1 MDHFPIIQALCRAAL
16 AQPSPAVRKQIE
28 RLREALAKE
37 GDKKASGILGSLLT
51 AADRT
56 VELAPSRITRA
67 RAQIPGETLSRN
79 TPVPVDRETATPL
92 AEIAFPPETRPE
104 PPIFN
109 DTVTAAIASVM
120 EEWSSLAALSDVGVQ
135 PARTCLIYGAPGTG
149 KTRLALWI
157 AAQLDLPVVVAK
169 IDGLVS
175 SFLGT
180 TARNI
185 GNLFAF
191 ANRYRCLLLL
201 DEFDAVAKL
210 RDDPQ
215 EVGEIKRVVNALL
228 QNLDSRQNVGIT
240 VGITNHE
247 RLLDPAVWR
256 RFEVQLEIPRPE
268 FSVRLEIAR
277 AFMPPV
283 AAPDSHLRLIAW
295 FTEGST
301 GAEIES
307 LVRTYK
313 KSTAVQT
320 EEPRQLLD
328 TLRQFATLNSA
339 RIDPKRRE
347 LLFADNGVL
356 FKAMSRDA
364 SLGFS
369 YGDIGGIAG
378 KDKST
383 VSRQISKSPDAEAPE
398 TDDKVTSHG

>member
-16 AQPSPAVRKQIE
+16 VQASPAVRKQIE
-28 RLREALAKE
+28 RLRDALAKE
-37 GDKKASGILGSLLT
+37 GDGRASGFLSGLLT
-51 AADRT
+51 TADRT
-56 VELAPSRITRA
+56 IELAPSRLSRS
-67 RAQIPGETLSRN
+67 RAQVPGETLSRN
-79 TPVPVDRETATPL
+79 TQVPVDRETAAPL
-92 AEIAFPPETRPE
+92 AEVIFPPETRPQ
-104 PPIFN
+104 PPLFN
-109 DTVTAAIASVM
+109 ETVTSAITSVM
-120 EEWSSLAALSDVGVQ
+120 EEWSSLQALADVGVQ

-149 KTRLALWI
+149 KTRLALWV
-157 AAQLDLPVVVAK
+157 AAQLELPVVVAR

-191 ANRYRCLLLL
+191 SNRYRCLLLL
-201 DEFDAVAKL
+201 DEFDAIAKL

-228 QNLDSRQNVGIT
+228 QNLDSRHELGVTI
-240 VGITNHE
+240 GITNHP

-256 RFEVQLEIPRPE
+256 RFEVQLEIPRPS
-268 FSVRLEIAR
+268 FPVRIEIAR
-277 AFMPPV
+277 TFMPPV
-283 AAPDSHLRLIAW
+283 SAPEAHLRLIAW
-295 FTEGST
+295 FTEGAT
-301 GAEIES
+301 GAEIEA

-313 KSTAVQT
+313 KSTAVRT
-320 EEPRQLLD
+320 GEPRQLLD

-347 LLFADNGVL
+347 LLFADTGVL

-369 YGDIGGIAG
+369 YEEIGGIAG

-383 VSRQISKSPDAEAPE
+383 VSRQISRSADAEAGRIEAVP
-398 TDDKVTSHG
+398 SHG

>member
-1 MDHFPIIQALCRAAL
+1 MG
-16 AQPSPAVRKQIE
+16 
-28 RLREALAKE
+28 KE
-37 GDKKASGILGSLLT
+37 GDGKASGILSGLLT
-51 AADRT
+51 TADRT
-56 VELAPSRITRA
+56 VELAPSRLSRS
-67 RAQIPGETLSRN
+67 RAQVPGETLSRN
-79 TPVPVDRETATPL
+79 TQVPVDRETAAPL
-92 AEIAFPPETRPE
+92 AEVIFPPETRPQ
-104 PPIFN
+104 PPLFN
-109 DTVTAAIASVM
+109 ETVTSAITSVM
-120 EEWSSLAALSDVGVQ
+120 EEWSSLQALADVGVQ

-149 KTRLALWI
+149 KTRLALWV
-157 AAQLDLPVVVAK
+157 AAQLELPVVVAR

-201 DEFDAVAKL
+201 DEFDAIAKL

-228 QNLDSRQNVGIT
+228 QNLDSRHELGVTI
-240 VGITNHE
+240 GITNHP

-256 RFEVQLEIPRPE
+256 RFEVQLEIPRPS
-268 FSVRLEIAR
+268 FPVRIEIAR
-277 AFMPPV
+277 TFMPPV
-283 AAPDSHLRLIAW
+283 SAPDAHLRLIAW
-295 FTEGST
+295 FTEGAT
-301 GAEIES
+301 GAEIEA

-313 KSTAVQT
+313 KSTAVRT
-320 EEPRQLLD
+320 GEPRQLLD

-347 LLFADNGVL
+347 LLFADTGVL

-369 YGDIGGIAG
+369 YEEIGGIAG

-383 VSRQISKSPDAEAPE
+383 VSRQISRSPDAEVGRIEAVP
-398 TDDKVTSHG
+398 SHG

>member
-1 MDHFPIIQALCRAAL
+1 MNHFPIVQALCRAAL

-28 RLREALAKE
+28 RLRDALAKE
-37 GDKKASGILGSLLT
+37 GDTVASGTLSGLLT

-56 VELAPSRITRA
+56 IELAPSRIARS

-79 TPVPVDRETATPL
+79 TQVPVDRETASPL
-92 AEIAFPPETRPE
+92 AEIVFPPETCPQ
-104 PPIFN
+104 PPLFN
-109 DTVTAAIASVM
+109 EAVTSAIASVM
-120 EEWSSLAALSDVGVQ
+120 EEWSNLQALSEVGVQ
-135 PARTCLIYGAPGTG
+135 PARTCLIFGAPGTG
-149 KTRLALWI
+149 KTRLALWV

-210 RDDPQ
+210 RDDPH

-228 QNLDSRQNVGIT
+228 QNLDSRRDVGTTI
-240 VGITNHE
+240 GITNHQC
-247 RLLDPAVWR
+247 LLDPAVWR
-256 RFEVQLEIPRPE
+256 RFEVQLEIPRPD
-268 FSVRLEIAR
+268 FPVRVEIAR
-277 AFMPPV
+277 TFMPPI
-283 AAPDSHLRLIAW
+283 AAPEAHLRLIAW
-295 FTEGST
+295 FTEGTT
-301 GAEIES
+301 GAEIEA

-313 KSTAVQT
+313 KSIAVRRD
-320 EEPRQLLD
+320 EPRQLLD

-339 RIDPKRRE
+339 RIDPTRRE
-347 LLFADNGVL
+347 LLFADTGVL

-369 YGDIGGIAG
+369 YEEIGGIAG

-383 VSRQISKSPDAEAPE
+383 VSRQISKRPDTKAAA
-398 TDDKVTSHG
+398 TDPVTSDG